1 MSRAAGVS
9 ATAQSSAKGGDEHTV
24 PVAKALA
31 SPAHGLDAEARGVME
46 SRFDH
51 DFSQVRV
58 HTDQAAAESARA
70 LHARAYAVD
79 DDLVFAPGQ
88 YRPHTAQGR
97 ELLAHELAHVV
108 QRGQSGPTEHAEQRA
123 QDAASAVARGHSVSA
138 QGLGAAAPGV
148 HRDPDDAQPAV
159 EPPPKFELKPITL
172 PWGVFA
178 AHFPSLH
185 LTPPSA
191 LQPAAPGVGSS
202 PTLRPLP
209 QLVPGA
215 PSGGGPLAPTAQP
228 LQTPA
233 APAATA
239 GPSSAPD
246 LPSRIGFT
254 DIGGKLSLG
263 GRFSFPVAPQ
273 PLPGT
278 PPERRPQP
286 PGVTGAGPSALSVS
300 DYQFELLDMSL
311 TGKVPRGFDAVDK
324 GDLIKAGF
332 GILSTYI
339 VPDLMRSLANSVG
352 GKPGAQYQLDFTI
365 GGDFKSAG
373 VTLTM
378 PFLDA
383 KPAKRPKPSSP

>member
-1 MSRAAGVS
+1 MWRS
-9 ATAQSSAKGGDEHTV
+9 
-24 PVAKALA
+24 
-31 SPAHGLDAEARGVME
+31 
-46 SRFDH
+46 
-51 DFSQVRV
+51 
-58 HTDQAAAESARA
+58 
-70 LHARAYAVD
+70 
-79 DDLVFAPGQ
+79 
-88 YRPHTAQGR
+88 
-97 ELLAHELAHVV
+97 
-108 QRGQSGPTEHAEQRA
+108 
-123 QDAASAVARGHSVSA
+123 
-138 QGLGAAAPGV
+138 
-148 HRDPDDAQPAV
+148 
-159 EPPPKFELKPITL
+159 
-172 PWGVFA
+172 
-178 AHFPSLH
+178 

-324 GDLIKAGF
+324 GDLIKASF
-332 GILSTYI
+332 GIVATRIAPELFAA
-339 VPDLMRSLANSVG
+339 LARKVA
-352 GKPGAQYQLDFTI
+352 GKPGADYKFDLTI
-365 GGDFKSAG
+365 DGSFKGGGITFEVPLGKPKKAYKS
-373 VTLTM
+373 
-378 PFLDA
+378 
-383 KPAKRPKPSSP
+383 PASSP